1 VSLRYLVRRLI
12 VAVALLWVL
21 TVATFAVY
29 FAIPADPAGF
39 VLDMQRATPAQI
51 AKVHRELGT
60 DKPVYVQ
67 YEKFLVRALHGN
79 LGTSWN
85 GITFSFAG
93 RRERDA
99 RREHRP
105 PGRRGHRLARARRR
119 RAAPPRRRAARRARG
134 LATRLDPRSAL
145 RSRSRS
151 SASAPTRSWVAL
163 VLQLFVG
170 NTWHLAPPGGYCS
183 FFPQHFLVPGTT
195 RTVSAGANPV
205 CWASHLILP
214 WITFA
219 LFFVALYMRMIRAR
233 LLEVLQEPFVSTARA
248 KGASEARIIRRHAL
262 PNALLPVIT
271 MIGMDVGTA
280 IGVAVYIETV
290 YGLPGLGF
298 TTLRALAGIRGYD
311 LPMILGVVLVVGA
324 AIITINLLI
333 DLFAAVIDP
342 TVARGQARSASATG
356 GLR

>member
-1 VSLRYLVRRLI
+1 MSLRYLVRRLI

-67 YEKFLVRALHGN
+67 YEKFLVRALHGD

-85 GITFSFAG
+85 GITFAFAG
-93 RRERDA
+93 GENGT
-99 RREHRP
+99 P
-105 PGRRGHRLARARRR
+105 VGSTVL
-119 RAAPPRRRAARRARG
+119 RAAGVTGSLVLGGAVLLLLVAVPLGALAASRPGSILDRAAIAFSLVG
-134 LATRLDPRSAL
+134 VCTHPLV
-145 RSRSRS
+145 
-151 SASAPTRSWVAL
+151 VAL

-195 RTVSAGANPV
+195 RTVSAGANSV

-342 TVARGQARSASATG
+342 TVGRGQARSASATG